1 MEKNY
6 IILVHENPQQLLR
19 LIKALDDNKSFFYIH
34 VDKKVDIQDFKELIT
49 GYKNVFFVTDRYEC
63 IWGNISIVYATLSCM
78 HEVVNDQRNGYCILM
93 SGKDYPVKSTQAIN
107 SFFDLNNGYEFINV
121 KPIDE
126 CWPDNKWVQRFNYY
140 SFYLSSKRQD
150 FVSIPCI
157 FSRDFFLFNG
167 WKSKCKRLIKTKDI
181 SLFLEVLIYTI
192 RKRKHPKD
200 IIPYGGA
207 QWWAFSIPTL
217 IKIIEFVEKNN
228 YFVRYHKYTL
238 IPDEVFFQTIIMYLA
253 TKDKDIKIR
262 GTLTYTNWER
272 KNVSLPV
279 TFCSADLRELINLP
293 GDKLFARKLDINI
306 DEKFLD
312 EIDNYRKVK

>member
-167 WKSKCKRLIKTKDI
+167 WKSKCKD
-181 SLFLEVLIYTI
+181 
-192 RKRKHPKD
+192 
-200 IIPYGGA
+200 
-207 QWWAFSIPTL
+207 
-217 IKIIEFVEKNN
+217 
-228 YFVRYHKYTL
+228 
-238 IPDEVFFQTIIMYLA
+238 
-253 TKDKDIKIR
+253 
-262 GTLTYTNWER
+262 
-272 KNVSLPV
+272 
-279 TFCSADLRELINLP
+279 
-293 GDKLFARKLDINI
+293 
-306 DEKFLD
+306 
-312 EIDNYRKVK
+312 